1 MEDTRHTHSPTKLG
15 HTHDISPTTVAS
27 FHVSLRSAKNNESKH
42 IVSGMANLMFGVES
56 DEITIGFETK
66 RSSALDTNIRMEEA
80 KVNIPAAEHMI
91 RALITLVQHAKKNE
105 IDKPSMFGTQYGPL
119 ALTSKQEEEK

>member
-1 MEDTRHTHSPTKLG
+1 
-15 HTHDISPTTVAS
+15 
-27 FHVSLRSAKNNESKH
+27 
-42 IVSGMANLMFGVES
+42 
-56 DEITIGFETK
+56 
-66 RSSALDTNIRMEEA
+66 MEEA

-119 ALTSKQEEEK
+119 SLSINKEENQ